1 MGLSMNSEGGPL
13 GEIEQQVLHL
23 LEKWDGQRFSLEKL
37 TEGSDVTPEMAER
50 TLLSLKKRGL
60 IDVNEI
66 EGGIERGQP
75 SLENTLFEVRELLD
89 RLTRLAA
96 RRESTKATVFERVR
110 ERLNEELSKAIANL
124 EFASDRTHDRLLR
137 LTKEIEELKDRI
149 DEATVS
155 HDIGEISREEEDKRI
170 EEFRS
175 RIADLEAQR
184 KQVFAARFEGPEADV
199 SKKQRLGNESQRL
212 RGLLEELDV
221 RRQVGEFE
229 GRDRE
234 FNAEKDRI
242 LLDLASLSGKQ
253 AQEDVLVAQAR
264 NAAQTGKALVGEKML
279 MDEIFNRLNR
289 ACERIGEMGSSAM
302 SDYGK

>member
-1 MGLSMNSEGGPL
+1 
-13 GEIEQQVLHL
+13 
-23 LEKWDGQRFSLEKL
+23 
-37 TEGSDVTPEMAER
+37 
-50 TLLSLKKRGL
+50 
-60 IDVNEI
+60 
-66 EGGIERGQP
+66 
-75 SLENTLFEVRELLD
+75 LENTLFEVRELLD